1 MSDLCGQAACPGSNI
16 TLFPIFG
23 KETCPA
29 GPVMLHE
36 AIHNAGACDD
46 IDKGKSYPPAHSEN
60 NAYSYEYFALDVSGG
75 YKTPD
80 LGKRRPTVPKVK

>member
-1 MSDLCGQAACPGSNI
+1 
-16 TLFPIFG
+16 
-23 KETCPA
+23 
-29 GPVMLHE
+29 MLHE

-46 IDKGKSYPPAHSEN
+46 IDKGRSYPPAQSEN

-80 LGKRRPTVPKVK
+80 LGKRKPTVPKVK